1 MEHTQL
7 DRQTDTDVSTLTSLA
22 FLSEFLLILLSC
34 IKLNPQE
41 KMPVCVLYSM
51 DFWLFMI
58 SPEEKLAG
66 ILGREGGREKERK
79 RGRKGGKKGG
89 REGGREGGRGE
100 GRREG
105 RGKEGGKRKGG
116 RGEGR
121 KEGGEREGGRGEQ

>member
-1 MEHTQL
+1 MNKIDGTYTATQT
-7 DRQTDTDVSTLTSLA
+7 DRQAGTDVSTLTSLA

-66 ILGREGGREKERK
+66 ILGREGGRSER
-79 RGRKGGKKGG
+79 RG
-89 REGGREGGRGE
+89 REGRE
-100 GRREG
+100 GRRE
-105 RGKEGGKRKGG
+105 EGE
-116 RGEGR
+116 RGEG
-121 KEGGEREGGRGEQ
+121 GR